1 MATKK
6 GQNSKLPRLPP
17 SVYKASGKTAP
28 GGNHGKLRDYLN
40 FKMTKLFSGIGK
52 ASRKKSISSC
62 NKLPSVMLEKPLP
75 NDGRSSSEDDMLS
88 HQMNKISVTETEELP
103 TETEKPSPEIG
114 IQSQRVETSPVITEE
129 ISLKASDLGKEDK
142 RAATPRT
149 TPSNGERREFC
160 ENTSCATKYS
170 FLLDQGVQLTDA
182 AKELSDE
189 KMNLLWEDI
198 FKPLDFC
205 SILHD
210 RRKKLLSYSDIETN
224 MQNLFSTL

>member
-40 FKMTKLFSGIGK
+40 FKMTTLFSGIGK

-62 NKLPSVMLEKPLP
+62 NKLPSVMLEEPLP

-103 TETEKPSPEIG
+103 TETEKPPPEIG
-114 IQSQRVETSPVITEE
+114 IQPQRVETSPVITEE
-129 ISLKASDLGKEDK
+129 ISPKASDLGKEDK

-149 TPSNGERREFC
+149 TPSNGERREFR

>member
-28 GGNHGKLRDYLN
+28 EGNHGKLRDYLN
-40 FKMTKLFSGIGK
+40 FKMTKLFSRIGK
-52 ASRKKSISSC
+52 ASRKKSISSH
-62 NKLPSVMLEKPLP
+62 NKLPSVMLKEPLP
-75 NDGRSSSEDDMLS
+75 NDERSSSEDDMLS
-88 HQMNKISVTETEELP
+88 QQMNKISLTETKELP
-103 TETEKPSPEIG
+103 TETEKPPPEIG
-114 IQSQRVETSPVITEE
+114 ISSQRMETSSVITEE
-129 ISLKASDLGKEDK
+129 ISPKASDLGEEDK
-142 RAATPRT
+142 TAATPRT

-160 ENTSCATKYS
+160 ENTSRATKYS

-210 RRKKLLSYSDIETN
+210 RREKLLSYSDIETN
-224 MQNLFSTL
+224 MQNLFSTI

>member
-6 GQNSKLPRLPP
+6 GQNSKLPRQPP
-17 SVYKASGKTAP
+17 SFYKASGKTKTAP
-28 GGNHGKLRDYLN
+28 EGNHGKLRDYLN
-40 FKMTKLFSGIGK
+40 SKMTKLFSRIGK
-52 ASRKKSISSC
+52 ASRKKSISSH
-62 NKLPSVMLEKPLP
+62 NKLPSVMLKGPLP
-75 NDGRSSSEDDMLS
+75 NDERSSSEDDMLS
-88 HQMNKISVTETEELP
+88 QEMNKISLTETKELP
-103 TETEKPSPEIG
+103 TETEKPPPEIG
-114 IQSQRVETSPVITEE
+114 ISSSVITEE
-129 ISLKASDLGKEDK
+129 ISQKASDLGEEDK
-142 RAATPRT
+142 TAATPRT

-160 ENTSCATKYS
+160 ENTSRATKYS

-210 RRKKLLSYSDIETN
+210 RREKLLSYSDIETN
-224 MQNLFSTL
+224 MQNLLSTL